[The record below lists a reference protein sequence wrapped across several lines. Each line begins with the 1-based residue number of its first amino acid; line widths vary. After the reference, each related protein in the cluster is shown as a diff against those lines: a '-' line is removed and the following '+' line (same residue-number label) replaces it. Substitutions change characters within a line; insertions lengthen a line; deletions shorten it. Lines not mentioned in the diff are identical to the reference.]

1 MLLDAGRDALDD
13 FVGVTFVVDDVS
25 VQVARRAQ
33 LELGRVGLLV
43 LLDGDFAWHGEVFV
57 FIPHQLNEVLQ
68 FLDFLRLHGWLAQIA
83 RQRPDSDSEWK
94 SERYLPFCSLVP

>member
-1 MLLDAGRDALDD
+1 M
-13 FVGVTFVVDDVS
+13 TFVVDDVS

-57 FIPHQLNEVLQ
+57 FIPHQLDEVLQ
-68 FLDFLRLHGWLAQIA
+68 FLDFLRLQKHKLAQSWQVCSQI
-83 RQRPDSDSEWK
+83 SE
-94 SERYLPFCSLVP
+94 

>member
-1 MLLDAGRDALDD
+1 M
-13 FVGVTFVVDDVS
+13 TFVVDDVS

-57 FIPHQLNEVLQ
+57 FIPHQLDEVLQ
-68 FLDFLRLHGWLAQIA
+68 FLDFLRLMTKTEV
-83 RQRPDSDSEWK
+83 RDC
-94 SERYLPFCSLVP
+94 CSHTNAPKRLTILI

>member
-1 MLLDAGRDALDD
+1 M
-13 FVGVTFVVDDVS
+13 TFVVDDVS

-57 FIPHQLNEVLQ
+57 FIPHQLDEILQ
-68 FLDFLRLHGWLAQIA
+68 FLDFLRLQKHKLAQSWQVRSQI
-83 RQRPDSDSEWK
+83 SE
-94 SERYLPFCSLVP
+94 